1 MGLSVASRWISNFA
15 RLNRGIST
23 IMFTVWG
30 KLSGR
35 ETKYLGGR
43 SHLSEKPLSLLCE
56 IDLRLDGARG
66 HSYHN
71 IYIVEKAQYLLATTG
86 ALYVMVPVDPQATF

>member
-23 IMFTVWG
+23 IMFTVWE

-56 IDLRLDGARG
+56 IDLRLDGARA

-71 IYIVEKAQYLLATTG
+71 IYIVEKAQYLLAPTG